1 MTGVIVVANS
11 VILPFPWDQHQQST
25 LYLGF
30 VMFCLP
36 LISALL
42 EPYVDTRAL
51 GLLANLRRLQ
61 LLGGLMVIAS
71 FFALGGAF
79 WDKNRV
85 QFFRDSRLVPS
96 SVE

>member
-1 MTGVIVVANS
+1 V
-11 VILPFPWDQHQQST
+11 
-25 LYLGF
+25 
-30 VMFCLP
+30 FCLR

-42 EPYVDTRAL
+42 EPYVDTLAL

-61 LLGGLMVIAS
+61 VLGGLMVIAS

-79 WDKNRV
+79 WDTNRV
-85 QFFRDSRLVPS
+85 PFFRDSRVVPS